1 MKDYEKLI
9 NDVEFW
15 AEERGL
21 QMPENASKQMLKLQE
36 EVGELTQAFLKGYSD
51 KFTDSIGDIQVVLI
65 ILCMQQGVNYHKCL
79 EDAYNVIKER
89 KGKLVAGSYIKESDI
104 TN

>member
-9 NDVEFW
+9 NDIEFW
-15 AEERGL
+15 AEERKL
-21 QMPENASKQMLKLQE
+21 NTATTSSKQMLKLQE
-36 EVGELTQAFLKGYSD
+36 EVGELAQAYLKGYSD
-51 KFTDSIGDIQVVLI
+51 NFTDSIGDIQVVLI
-65 ILCMQQGVNYHKCL
+65 ILCMQQGINYHKCL
-79 EDAYNVIKER
+79 EDAYNVIKGR